1 MAYALKDYGDGIMT
15 SRLGTHIVE
24 FIFGRM
30 GNGCQGFDLLDQCIY
45 QLVKE
50 QITKEILEKF
60 NKEEVPVSGRSH
72 PGGSCFCQKWN
83 VEYKKEN

>member
-1 MAYALKDYGDGIMT
+1 
-15 SRLGTHIVE
+15 
-24 FIFGRM
+24 M